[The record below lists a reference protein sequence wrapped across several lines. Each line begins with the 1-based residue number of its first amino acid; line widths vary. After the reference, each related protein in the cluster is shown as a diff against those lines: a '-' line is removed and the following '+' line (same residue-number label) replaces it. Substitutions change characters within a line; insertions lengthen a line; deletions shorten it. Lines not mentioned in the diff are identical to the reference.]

1 VNLLRPLRERDFAL
15 LWTGM
20 TVSLLGDGI
29 YTVAVAWQVYE
40 LSNRPSALALVGL
53 AWTAGLVGFILLAG
67 VLSDRLDRR
76 RVMISADLLRAAVQ
90 LGIGVLALSG
100 SLEIW
105 MLVLLVLLHG
115 VGEAFFAP
123 AFSALVPDI
132 LAPVQI
138 PQASAIEQIVRQG
151 ARNFAGPA
159 IGGLMVA
166 LVGPGTSFV
175 IDSATFVFSAGCI
188 LAIRT
193 RKSVVRER
201 AAGVVSELRE
211 GLAYVR
217 TQTWLWGTLIA
228 ASLAILFFM
237 GPIQVLVPYIVKNR
251 LDAGSG
257 SYGTVLALEGAGA
270 IAMSL
275 WVGARGLPRRE
286 VSWMMLMWAF
296 GGVPFLGFALGQE
309 VWVLAVCAAAWGASL
324 AFGMIVW
331 TTRMATRVPVELRG
345 RVNSVDWFVSI
356 GLAPAS
362 FALTGPVSSW
372 IGVRDTMLI
381 AAIVPAVSTLAL
393 LFLTGMRAA
402 ETRELQDASQAFPV
416 DVDAMP
422 ELEAQEHPEGAIPDA
437 PPGDV
442 VVDQASDRA

>member
-53 AWTAGLVGFILLAG
+53 SWTGGLVLFILLAG

-76 RVMISADLLRAAVQ
+76 RVMIGADVLRAAVQ
-90 LGIGVLALSG
+90 LGIGALALTG
-100 SLEIW
+100 TLEIW
-105 MLVLLVLLHG
+105 MLVVLVVVHG
-115 VGEAFFAP
+115 IGEAFFAP

-132 LAPVQI
+132 LAPPLI

-159 IGGLMVA
+159 IGGVLVA

-175 IDSATFVFSAGCI
+175 IDAATFAFSAVCI
-188 LAIRT
+188 LLIRV
-193 RKSVVRER
+193 RPAAARER
-201 AAGVVSELRE
+201 AAGMVSDLRE
-211 GLAYVR
+211 GIAYVR
-217 TQTWLWGTLIA
+217 TQTWLWGTLVA
-228 ASLAILFFM
+228 ASLAILFFL
-237 GPIQVLVPYIVKNR
+237 GPMQVLVPYIVKNR
-251 LDAGSG
+251 LHAGSG
-257 SYGTVLALEGAGA
+257 SYGTILALEGAGA
-270 IAMSL
+270 VAMSL

-286 VSWMMLMWAF
+286 VSWMMFMWTL
-296 GGVPFLGFALGQE
+296 GGIPFLGFALGQTL
-309 VWVLAVCAAAWGASL
+309 WVLSVCSAAWGALL

-331 TTRMATRVPVELRG
+331 TTRMATRVPAHLRG

-362 FALTGPVSSW
+362 FALTGPAAAL
-372 IGVRDTMLI
+372 IGVRDTLLV

-393 LFLTGMRAA
+393 LYLTGMRAE
-402 ETRELQDASQAFPV
+402 ETRELQATVGAASLSGPTT
-416 DVDAMP
+416 
-422 ELEAQEHPEGAIPDA
+422 
-437 PPGDV
+437 
-442 VVDQASDRA
+442 S

>member
-40 LSNRPSALALVGL
+40 LSNRPTALALVGL
-53 AWTAGLVGFILLAG
+53 AWTAGLVLFILLAG

-76 RVMISADLLRAAVQ
+76 RVMIGADLLRAAVQ
-90 LGIGVLALSG
+90 LGIGALALTH

-105 MLVLLVLLHG
+105 MLVLLVLVHG

-132 LAPVQI
+132 LAPAQI
-138 PQASAIEQIVRQG
+138 PQASAIEQIVRQA

-159 IGGLMVA
+159 LGGLIVA

-175 IDSATFVFSAGCI
+175 IDAGTFVFSACCI

-193 RKSVVRER
+193 RPSVVRER
-201 AAGVVSELRE
+201 AAGMVAELRD
-211 GLAYVR
+211 GVAYVR
-217 TQTWLWGTLIA
+217 TQTWLWGTLLA
-228 ASLAILFFM
+228 ASTAILFFM
-237 GPIQVLVPYIVKNR
+237 GPIQVLVPYVVKNR
-251 LDAGSG
+251 LHAGSG
-257 SYGTVLALEGAGA
+257 SYGTILALEGLGA

-275 WVGARGLPRRE
+275 LIGARGLPRRE
-286 VSWMMLMWAF
+286 VSWMMLVWAA
-296 GGVPFLGFALGQE
+296 GGVPFLGFALGQS
-309 VWVLAVCAAAWGASL
+309 VWVMALCATGWGAAI

-331 TTRMATRVPVELRG
+331 TTRMATRVPIELRG

-372 IGVRDTMLI
+372 IGVRDTLLV
-381 AAIVPAVSTLAL
+381 AAIVPAVSTFAL
-393 LFLTGMRAA
+393 LFVTGMRAE
-402 ETRELQDASQAFPV
+402 ETRELQAAAV
-416 DVDAMP
+416 
-422 ELEAQEHPEGAIPDA
+422 GAGA
-437 PPGDV
+437 PPSEG
-442 VVDQASDRA
+442 SGTIPTTSYTSS

>member
-1 VNLLRPLRERDFAL
+1 MNLLRPLRERDFAL

-53 AWTAGLVGFILLAG
+53 AWTAGLVLFILLAG
-67 VLSDRLDRR
+67 VLSDRFDRR
-76 RVMISADLLRAAVQ
+76 RVMIGADLLRAAVQ
-90 LGIGVLALSG
+90 LTIGALALSG

-105 MLVLLVLLHG
+105 MLVVLVLVHG
-115 VGEAFFAP
+115 IGEAFFAP

-132 LAPVQI
+132 LAPTMI
-138 PQASAIEQIVRQG
+138 PQASAIEQIVRQA

-159 IGGLMVA
+159 IGGVMVA
-166 LVGPGTSFV
+166 LFGPGTSFV
-175 IDSATFVFSAGCI
+175 IDAGTFVFSAACI
-188 LAIRT
+188 FAIRT
-193 RKSVVRER
+193 RPVLIRER
-201 AAGVVSELRE
+201 AAGVISELRE
-211 GLAYVR
+211 GMAYVR

-237 GPIQVLVPYIVKNR
+237 GPIQVLVPYVVKNR
-251 LDAGSG
+251 LHAGSG
-257 SYGTVLALEGAGA
+257 SYGTILALEGAGA

-286 VSWMMLMWAF
+286 VSWMMIMWSL
-296 GGVPFLGFALGQE
+296 GGLPFLGFALGQQ
-309 VWVLAVCAAAWGASL
+309 VWVLALCSAVWGATL

-331 TTRMATRVPVELRG
+331 TTRMATRVPTQLRG

-362 FALTGPVSSW
+362 FALTAPVSSL
-372 IGVRDTMLI
+372 IGVRDTLLV
-381 AAIVPAVSTLAL
+381 AAIVPMVSTIAL
-393 LFLTGMRAA
+393 LFLTGMRAE
-402 ETRELQDASQAFPV
+402 ETRELQERSHRFAV

-422 ELEAQEHPEGAIPDA
+422 ELEVQKHP
-437 PPGDV
+437 
-442 VVDQASDRA
+442 

>member
-40 LSNRPSALALVGL
+40 LSNTPSALALVGL
-53 AWTAGLVGFILLAG
+53 AWTAGLVLFILLAG

-76 RVMISADLLRAAVQ
+76 RVMIGADLLRAAVQ
-90 LGIGVLALSG
+90 LGIGALALSG

-105 MLVLLVLLHG
+105 MLVVLVLVHG

-132 LAPVQI
+132 LAPTLI
-138 PQASAIEQIVRQG
+138 PQASAIEQIVRQA
-151 ARNFAGPA
+151 ARNFVGPA
-159 IGGLMVA
+159 IGGVMVA
-166 LVGPGTSFV
+166 VFGPGTSFV
-175 IDSATFVFSAGCI
+175 IDAGTFVFSAACI
-188 LAIRT
+188 FAIRT
-193 RKSVVRER
+193 RPALIREKT
-201 AAGVVSELRE
+201 AGVISELRE
-211 GLAYVR
+211 GMAYVR

-237 GPIQVLVPYIVKNR
+237 GPMQVLVPYVVKNR

-257 SYGTVLALEGAGA
+257 SYGTILALEGAGA

-286 VSWMMLMWAF
+286 ISWMMVMWSL
-296 GGVPFLGFALGQE
+296 GGLPFLGFALGQE
-309 VWVLAVCAAAWGASL
+309 VWVLAACSAFWGATL

-331 TTRMATRVPVELRG
+331 TTRMATRVPIQLRG

-362 FALTGPVSSW
+362 FALTGPVSSL
-372 IGVRDTMLI
+372 IGVRDTLLV
-381 AAIVPAVSTLAL
+381 AAIVPAVSTFAL
-393 LFLTGMRAA
+393 LFLTGMRRE
-402 ETRELQDASQAFPV
+402 ETRELQERSQPFAI

-422 ELEAQEHPEGAIPDA
+422 ELEVQKHP
-437 PPGDV
+437 
-442 VVDQASDRA
+442 

>member
-1 VNLLRPLRERDFAL
+1 
-15 LWTGM
+15 M

-29 YTVAVAWQVYE
+29 YTVAIAWQVYE

-53 AWTAGLVGFILLAG
+53 SWTAGLVLFILLAG

-76 RVMISADLLRAAVQ
+76 RGMIGADILRAAVQ
-90 LGIGVLALSG
+90 LGIGVLALTG

-105 MLVLLVLLHG
+105 MLVVLVLVHG
-115 VGEAFFAP
+115 IGEAFFAP

-132 LAPVQI
+132 LTPSMI
-138 PQASAIEQIVRQG
+138 PQASAIEQIVRQA
-151 ARNFAGPA
+151 ARTFAGPA
-159 IGGLMVA
+159 IGGVMVA

-175 IDSATFVFSAGCI
+175 IDAATFAFSACCVF
-188 LAIRT
+188 AIQARPAI
-193 RKSVVRER
+193 VRER
-201 AAGVVSELRE
+201 AATMVSELRE
-211 GLAYVR
+211 GMAYVR
-217 TQTWLWGTLIA
+217 TQTWLWGTLVA

-286 VSWMMLMWAF
+286 VSWMMFMWAF

-309 VWVLAVCAAAWGASL
+309 VWVLAVCGALWGASL

-331 TTRMATRVPVELRG
+331 TTRMATRVPVRLRG

-356 GLAPAS
+356 GLAPLS
-362 FALTGPVSSW
+362 FALTAPVSDL
-372 IGVRDTMLI
+372 IGVRETLAI
-381 AAIVPAVSTLAL
+381 AALVPAVSTFAL

-402 ETRELQDASQAFPV
+402 ETRELQAAAVGSGSGSGSEPV
-416 DVDAMP
+416 SEP
-422 ELEAQEHPEGAIPDA
+422 TT
-437 PPGDV
+437 
-442 VVDQASDRA
+442 SYTSS

>member
-29 YTVAVAWQVYE
+29 YTVAVAWQVYQ
-40 LSNRPSALALVGL
+40 LSNRPTALALVGL
-53 AWTAGLVGFILLAG
+53 SWTAGLVLFILLAG
-67 VLSDRLDRR
+67 VLSDRFDRR
-76 RVMISADLLRAAVQ
+76 RVMIGADILRAGVQ
-90 LGIGVLALSG
+90 VGIGALALTH

-105 MLVLLVLLHG
+105 MLVVLVLVHG
-115 VGEAFFAP
+115 IGEAFFAP

-132 LAPVQI
+132 LAPAQI
-138 PQASAIEQIVRQG
+138 PQASAIEQIMRQG

-159 IGGLMVA
+159 LGGLIVA

-175 IDSATFVFSAGCI
+175 IDAGTFLFSAACI

-193 RKSVVRER
+193 RPSIVRER
-201 AAGVVSELRE
+201 AAGMVAELRD
-211 GLAYVR
+211 GVAYIR
-217 TQTWLWGTLIA
+217 TQAWLWGTLLA
-228 ASLAILFFM
+228 ASTAILFFM
-237 GPIQVLVPYIVKNR
+237 GPLQVLVPYIVKNR
-251 LDAGSG
+251 LHAGSG
-257 SYGTVLALEGAGA
+257 SYGTILALEGAGA

-286 VSWMMLMWAF
+286 ISWMMFMWTLA
-296 GGVPFLGFALGQE
+296 GVPFLGFALGHE
-309 VWVLAVCAAAWGASL
+309 VWILAASAAGWGASL
-324 AFGMIVW
+324 AFGMVVW

-372 IGVRDTMLI
+372 IGVRDTLLV
-381 AAIVPAVSTLAL
+381 AAVVPAVSTFAL
-393 LFLTGMRAA
+393 LFLTGMRAE
-402 ETRELQDASQAFPV
+402 ETLELQTAAVGAGSSSASST
-416 DVDAMP
+416 MP
-422 ELEAQEHPEGAIPDA
+422 TT
-437 PPGDV
+437 
-442 VVDQASDRA
+442 SYTSS

>member
-53 AWTAGLVGFILLAG
+53 SWTAGLVLFILLAG

-76 RVMISADLLRAAVQ
+76 RVMVGADLLRAVVQ
-90 LGIGVLALSG
+90 VGIGALALTHT
-100 SLEIW
+100 LEIW
-105 MLVLLVLLHG
+105 MLVPLVLVHG
-115 VGEAFFAP
+115 IGEAFFAP

-132 LAPVQI
+132 LAPAQI
-138 PQASAIEQIVRQG
+138 PQASAIEQIVRQA

-159 IGGLMVA
+159 IGGVIVA

-175 IDSATFVFSAGCI
+175 IDAGTFLFSAACI
-188 LAIRT
+188 FAIRI
-193 RKSVVRER
+193 RPSVVRER
-201 AAGVVSELRE
+201 AAGMIAELRD
-211 GLAYVR
+211 GVAYVR
-217 TQTWLWGTLIA
+217 TQTWLWGTLVA
-228 ASLAILFFM
+228 ASTAILFFM
-237 GPIQVLVPYIVKNR
+237 GPIQVLVPYVVKNR
-251 LDAGSG
+251 LHSGSG
-257 SYGTVLALEGAGA
+257 SYGTILALEGLGA
-270 IAMSL
+270 IAMAL

-286 VSWMMLMWAF
+286 VSWMMLIWAF
-296 GGVPFLGFALGQE
+296 GGIPFLGFALGQE
-309 VWVLAVCAAAWGASL
+309 VWVLAACACVWGASI

-372 IGVRDTMLI
+372 IGVRDTLLI
-381 AAIVPAVSTLAL
+381 AAIVPAVSTFAL
-393 LFLTGMRAA
+393 LFLTGMRAE
-402 ETRELQDASQAFPV
+402 ETRELQTAAVGAGSGSSTGSGS
-416 DVDAMP
+416 MP
-422 ELEAQEHPEGAIPDA
+422 TT
-437 PPGDV
+437 
-442 VVDQASDRA
+442 SYTSS

>member
-29 YTVAVAWQVYE
+29 YTVAVAWQVYQ
-40 LSNRPSALALVGL
+40 LSNRPTALALVGL
-53 AWTAGLVGFILLAG
+53 AWTAGLVLFILLAG

-76 RVMISADLLRAAVQ
+76 RVMIGADVLRAAVQ
-90 LGIGVLALSG
+90 VGIGALALTH

-105 MLVLLVLLHG
+105 MLVLLVLVHG

-132 LAPVQI
+132 LAPAQI
-138 PQASAIEQIVRQG
+138 PQASAIEQIMRQG

-159 IGGLMVA
+159 LGGLIVA

-175 IDSATFVFSAGCI
+175 IDAATFVFSACCI

-193 RKSVVRER
+193 RPSVVRER
-201 AAGVVSELRE
+201 TAGMVSELRD
-211 GLAYVR
+211 GVAYIR
-217 TQTWLWGTLIA
+217 TQAWLWGTLLA
-228 ASLAILFFM
+228 ASMAILFFM
-237 GPIQVLVPYIVKNR
+237 GPLQVLVPYIVKNR
-251 LDAGSG
+251 LHAGSG
-257 SYGTVLALEGAGA
+257 SYGTILALEGAGA

-286 VSWMMLMWAF
+286 ISWMMLMWTLA
-296 GGVPFLGFALGQE
+296 GVPFLGFALGHE
-309 VWVLAVCAAAWGASL
+309 VWILAVSSAGWGASL
-324 AFGMIVW
+324 AFGMVIW

-372 IGVRDTMLI
+372 IGVRDTLLV
-381 AAIVPAVSTLAL
+381 AAIVPAVSTFAL
-393 LFLTGMRAA
+393 LFLTGMRAE
-402 ETRELQDASQAFPV
+402 ETRELQTAAVGAGSPSDSST
-416 DVDAMP
+416 MP
-422 ELEAQEHPEGAIPDA
+422 TT
-437 PPGDV
+437 
-442 VVDQASDRA
+442 SYTSS

>member
-53 AWTAGLVGFILLAG
+53 SWTAGLVLFILLAG

-76 RVMISADLLRAAVQ
+76 RVMVGADLLRAVVQ
-90 LGIGVLALSG
+90 LGIGALALSG
-100 SLEIW
+100 HLEIW
-105 MLVLLVLLHG
+105 MLVVLVLLHG

-132 LAPVQI
+132 LAPTLI
-138 PQASAIEQIVRQG
+138 PQASAIEQIVRQA

-159 IGGLMVA
+159 VGGVMVA
-166 LVGPGTSFV
+166 LFGAGTSFV
-175 IDSATFVFSAGCI
+175 IDAGTFVFSAACI
-188 LAIRT
+188 FAIRT
-193 RKSVVRER
+193 RPTVIRER
-201 AAGVVSELRE
+201 AAGVVAELRE
-211 GLAYVR
+211 GVAYVR

-228 ASLAILFFM
+228 ASLAIMFFM
-237 GPIQVLVPYIVKNR
+237 GPMEVLVPYVVKNR

-257 SYGTVLALEGAGA
+257 SYGLILALEGAGA
-270 IAMSL
+270 IAMSI
-275 WVGARGLPRRE
+275 WVGSRGLPRRQ

-309 VWVLAVCAAAWGASL
+309 VWVLAACSAVWGASL
-324 AFGMIVW
+324 AFGMVVW
-331 TTRMATRVPVELRG
+331 TTRMATRVPEHLRG

-372 IGVRDTMLI
+372 IGVRDTLLV
-381 AAIVPAVSTLAL
+381 AAVVPAVSTFAL
-393 LFLTGMRAA
+393 LFLTGMRAE
-402 ETRELQDASQAFPV
+402 ETRELQAAAVGSGSGSDS
-416 DVDAMP
+416 DSDSDS
-422 ELEAQEHPEGAIPDA
+422 GGIPTT
-437 PPGDV
+437 
-442 VVDQASDRA
+442 SYTSS